1 MRKIV
6 SLFVLFFLNGQI
18 FASDISQNEELNQII
33 AKDIYEPNYFGL
45 MLGLVVVVGLVYLT
59 AILYQKLVNTKI
71 VCAKNDL
78 LKPEIISSTSFGQN
92 KGLYVVKIANEHIL
106 LGVSQNNISFL
117 KNIEI
122 KSTSSNGEINE

>member
-1 MRKIV
+1 MVGNQR
-6 SLFVLFFLNGQI
+6 SLLHRYI
-18 FASDISQNEELNQII
+18 YECIIEELNQII

-71 VCAKNDL
+71 VCTKNDL